1 MPILAETATRE
12 WLRLAVQW
20 RRDHCLDPSSQSVLD
35 RRRSRGARAAYYW
48 AVKDRVLTDP
58 SIPPPVG
65 CDLCGE
71 PTYSWCEGCYSRCRP
86 SDHFSGLCT
95 TCDQER
101 LVCHA
106 CLELEIDY
114 AQGHRAFLAQE
125 AKTEETAA
133 EVQVTGTFASGSGF
147 SVIEPTEWCS
157 IDAVAEARGRS
168 REEVL
173 EEITRALQSSPPR
186 RSS

>member
-1 MPILAETATRE
+1 MPLLASTANRE
-12 WLRLAVQW
+12 WLTLAVAW
-20 RRDHCLDPSSQSVLD
+20 RRSNAADPSGLRVCD
-35 RRRSRGARAAYYW
+35 RRESKGARSAFYW
-48 AVKDRVLTDP
+48 AVRDP
-58 SIPPPVG
+58 NPPPDEPVPVG
-65 CDLCGE
+65 CDLCGD
-71 PTYSWCEGCYSRCRP
+71 PTFSWCEGCYSRCGA
-86 SDHFSGLCT
+86 SGTYSGLCT

-101 LVCHA
+101 LVCYA

-114 AQGHRAFLAQE
+114 AKGHRAFLAQE
-125 AKTEETAA
+125 KKEAETAT

-157 IDAVAEARGRS
+157 IDAVAEACGRS

-173 EEITRALQSSPPR
+173 EEITRALQSSPSG

>member
-1 MPILAETATRE
+1 MPVLAETSNRE
-12 WLRLAVQW
+12 WLRLAIQW
-20 RRDHCLDPSSQSVLD
+20 RREHSDDPSSLAVTD
-35 RRRSRGARAAYYW
+35 RRGSTGARSAYYW
-48 AVKDRVLTDP
+48 AVKDRVPSDP
-58 SIPPPVG
+58 ELPTPVG
-65 CDLCGE
+65 CDLCGD
-71 PTYSWCEGCYSRCRP
+71 PTYSWCEGCYSRCGA
-86 SDHFSGLCT
+86 SGTYSGLCT

-101 LVCHA
+101 LVCYA

-114 AQGHRAFLAQE
+114 AKGHRAFLAQE
-125 AKTEETAA
+125 KKEAETAT

-157 IDAVAEARGRS
+157 IDAVAEACGRS

-173 EEITRALQSSPPR
+173 EEITRALQSSPSG